1 MLIYNYDRDTHE
13 YKGYNEARLDPE
25 YKQPLCPGDAT
36 FIKPEQSKD
45 GHVMVFKDDGWIEV
59 VDHRGL
65 VFNKN
70 TKQYKNWE
78 SLGELPLLLTKQVPK
93 EHDKWDE
100 EKKEW
105 IGHDEFL
112 KQQFEYE
119 SSYEFKRMNEYPPIL
134 DQLDALY
141 WDKIN
146 ETNNWV
152 ESITKVKE
160 KYPKPENKDV

>member
-1 MLIYNYDRDTHE
+1 VLIYNYDRDTYE

-25 YKQPLCPGDAT
+25 YKQPLCPGHAT
-36 FIKPEQSKD
+36 FIKPEQSKE
-45 GHVMVFKDDGWIEV
+45 GHVMVFKDEDWVEV
-59 VDHRGL
+59 VDHRGP
-65 VFNKN
+65 VYDIKN
-70 TKQYKNWE
+70 RGKGYWKE
-78 SLGELPLLLTKQVPK
+78 LGPLPSGLTPK
-93 EHDKWDE
+93 APKLYDKWDE

-105 IGHDEFL
+105 IGHDE
-112 KQQFEYE
+112 YE
-119 SSYEFKRMNEYPPIL
+119 SSYEFKRMNEYPLIL

-160 KYPKPENKDV
+160 KYPKQENKDV